1 MIKITKTILLFTITL
16 AFTTIS
22 LNVNAKDCSEYQ
34 FLSHKYNMCKLG
46 NLKEKTM
53 GSKKSNTSSE
63 TKKTSNK
70 EKISGSS
77 DKVKKNP
84 EFKFKPLNNLLKKI
98 KNFGGE
104 KVGEPD

>member
-1 MIKITKTILLFTITL
+1 MTITL

-53 GSKKSNTSSE
+53 GSKKSKTSEKSNISSE
-63 TKKTSNK
+63 TKKTSNN
-70 EKISGSS
+70 EKISGTI
-77 DKVKKNP
+77 DKVKKGPIGN
-84 EFKFKPLNNLLKKI
+84 FFKKI

-104 KVGEPD
+104 KVGEPG